1 MARDR
6 RLLTRR
12 ARSAYRLQ
20 YSIAHVQV
28 GVGNGKG
35 AGVWLRARTFPFPS
49 AKKVLRARLR
59 GRDPSTGRAGPCA
72 RKHTPSRA
80 TASTGQSSGPHLAA
94 PRGGDDEATGGD
106 GGDDDGNSGGGGDD
120 DDGMDGGGG
129 KQRRQPRA
137 GGAPASRTTHTQR
150 AMGRSAHTRLGGGS
164 HQCYSQPY
172 QCAIGCGEQLIEELR
187 AAVGLHARRR
197 QLVEP
202 PSVLELGEPVD
213 APTSCCASIGPTSA
227 QHLLALPSG
236 RFRSTPQSWP
246 KE

>member
-106 GGDDDGNSGGGGDD
+106 GGDDDGNSSGGGDD

-137 GGAPASRTTHTQR
+137 GGAPASRTTHTCREQWAEVR
-150 AMGRSAHTRLGGGS
+150 TRGSGVAVINVIHSHINAQLGAANS
-164 HQCYSQPY
+164 SSKSSV
-172 QCAIGCGEQLIEELR
+172 LR
-187 AAVGLHARRR
+187 LVSMPAAVSSSSLHRFLNLASPSMRPPAVARRSG
-197 QLVEP
+197 P
-202 PSVLELGEPVD
+202 PLPN
-213 APTSCCASIGPTSA
+213 TS
-227 QHLLALPSG
+227 
-236 RFRSTPQSWP
+236 
-246 KE
+246 